1 MSLGSRSS
9 VSDTLDRLRQ
19 YSKRALNPSLVDFI
33 EQVQSYDYIPEI
45 TRVAED
51 MGLHASTIW
60 KFMNVLKEKGFR
72 FTADVDILRLGL
84 EAVAIVLDE
93 YVDYGGV
100 FKGTLRYYAPL
111 LPWGTF
117 LIYLVPRGMSETL
130 VNSLA
135 GALPGEPMEVVK
147 LTYSI
152 PAKPNLR
159 KYYDPKINM
168 IRLNWDELLNTIK
181 SSPKE
186 AIPGATYR
194 RSRFDEIDLF
204 IIKELEKNP
213 FISLKKITEDLNKE
227 FRPVTSI
234 NYIRVLRHFKNHIEA
249 RGVVRGVKLISAPL
263 REYASVSV
271 AAVLRGNPAELH
283 RIGRVLVAHPYFD
296 FALFNPIEGVGLI
309 LGSLPANEVFNFS
322 MFLDKVR
329 EARIVREWSYY
340 MLDYTRKKMLTI
352 PYIIIS
358 EPINELVEYFK
369 RYGRDKAVSDV
380 LIT

>member
-1 MSLGSRSS
+1 MSSKSS
-9 VSDTLDRLRQ
+9 INDALDRFRQ
-19 YSKRALNPSLVDFI
+19 YSRRALNPSLVDFI

-84 EAVAIVLDE
+84 EAVTLVLDE
-93 YVDYGGV
+93 YIEYEKV
-100 FKGTLRYYAPL
+100 FKSILRFYAPL
-111 LPWGTF
+111 IPWGTF

-130 VNSLA
+130 INSLA
-135 GALPGEPMEVVK
+135 GLLPREPREIIK

-159 KYYDPKINM
+159 KYYDPKTNV
-168 IRLNWDELLNTIK
+168 IRLDWEELLNVIK

-186 AIPGATYR
+186 AIPSGALR
-194 RSRFDEIDLF
+194 RGKFDEIDLF
-204 IIKELEKNP
+204 IIRELEKNP

-227 FRPVTSI
+227 FKPVTSI

-249 RGVVRGVKLISAPL
+249 RGVIRGVKLISAPL
-263 REYASVSV
+263 KEHASTYI
-271 AAVLRGNPAELH
+271 AAILRGNPAELH
-283 RIGRVLVAHPYFD
+283 RVGKALVAHPYFD
-296 FALFNPIEGVGLI
+296 YAYFNPIEGIGLI

-322 MFLDKVR
+322 IFLDKLR
-329 EARIVREWSYY
+329 ESRIVREWSYY
-340 MLDYTRKKMLTI
+340 MLDYTRRKVLTM
-352 PYIIIS
+352 PYVILS

-369 RYGRDKAVSDV
+369 RYGKDRVVGDV
-380 LIT
+380 LAT

>member
-1 MSLGSRSS
+1 MSSKSS
-9 VSDTLDRLRQ
+9 INDSLDKFRQ
-19 YSKRALNPSLVDFI
+19 YSRRALNPSLVDFI

-60 KFMNVLKEKGFR
+60 KFMNILKEKGFR

-84 EAVAIVLDE
+84 EAVTIVLDE
-93 YVDYGGV
+93 YIGYDEI
-100 FKGTLRYYAPL
+100 FKSTLRFYAPL

-117 LIYLVPRGMSETL
+117 LIYLIPRGMSETL
-130 VNSLA
+130 INSLA
-135 GALPGEPMEVVK
+135 GLLPREPREIIK

-159 KYYDPKINM
+159 KYYDPKINV
-168 IRLNWDELLNTIK
+168 IRLDWEELLNAIK

-186 AIPGATYR
+186 AIPSGALR
-194 RSRFDEIDLF
+194 RGKFDEIDLF

-249 RGVVRGVKLISAPL
+249 RGVIRGVKLISAPL
-263 REYASVSV
+263 KEQASIYV
-271 AAVLRGNPAELH
+271 AAILRGNPAELH
-283 RIGRVLVAHPYFD
+283 RVGKALVAHPYFD
-296 FALFNPIEGVGLI
+296 YAYFNPIEGIGLI
-309 LGSLPANEVFNFS
+309 LGSLPADEVFNFS
-322 MFLDKVR
+322 IFLDKLR
-329 EARIVREWSYY
+329 EGRIVREWSYY
-340 MLDYTRKKMLTI
+340 MLDYTRKRILTI
-352 PYIIIS
+352 PYIILS

-369 RYGRDKAVSDV
+369 RYGKDRVVGDV
-380 LIT
+380 LAT

>member
-1 MSLGSRSS
+1 MSSKSS
-9 VSDTLDRLRQ
+9 INDALDRFRQ
-19 YSKRALNPSLVDFI
+19 YSKRVLNPSLVDFI

-60 KFMNVLKEKGFR
+60 KFMNVLREKGFK

-84 EAVAIVLDE
+84 EAVTIILDE
-93 YVDYGGV
+93 YMDYERV
-100 FKGTLRYYAPL
+100 FKSTLRYYAPL

-135 GALPGEPMEVVK
+135 GALPREPREVIK

-159 KYYDPKINM
+159 KYYDPKANV
-168 IRLNWDELLNTIK
+168 IRLDWDELLSTIK

-186 AIPGATYR
+186 AVPGAALR
-194 RSRFDEIDLF
+194 RGKFDEIDLF

-213 FISLKKITEDLNKE
+213 FISLKKITEDLNRE

-249 RGVVRGVKLISAPL
+249 RGVIRGVKLISAPL
-263 REYASVSV
+263 REYTSVSV
-271 AAVLRGNPAELH
+271 ATILRGNPAELH
-283 RIGRVLVAHPYFD
+283 RVGKALVAHPYFD
-296 FALFNPIEGVGLI
+296 YALFNPIEGVGLI

-322 MFLDKVR
+322 IFLDRLR
-329 EARIVREWSYY
+329 EVRIVREWSYY

-352 PYIIIS
+352 PYVILS

-369 RYGRDKAVSDV
+369 RYGRDRIVSDV
-380 LIT
+380 LTT

>member
-1 MSLGSRSS
+1 MSSKSS
-9 VSDTLDRLRQ
+9 INDALDRFRQ
-19 YSKRALNPSLVDFI
+19 YSRRALNPSLVDFI

-84 EAVAIVLDE
+84 EAVTLVLDE
-93 YVDYGGV
+93 YIEYEKV
-100 FKGTLRYYAPL
+100 FKSILRFYAPL
-111 LPWGTF
+111 IPWGTF

-130 VNSLA
+130 INSLA
-135 GALPGEPMEVVK
+135 GLLPREPREIIK

-159 KYYDPKINM
+159 KYYDPKTNV
-168 IRLNWDELLNTIK
+168 IRLDWEELLNAIK

-186 AIPGATYR
+186 AIPSGALR
-194 RSRFDEIDLF
+194 RGKFDEIDLF
-204 IIKELEKNP
+204 IIRELEKNP
-213 FISLKKITEDLNKE
+213 FISLKKITEDLNRE
-227 FRPVTSI
+227 FKPVTSI

-249 RGVVRGVKLISAPL
+249 RGVIRGVKLISAPL
-263 REYASVSV
+263 KELASIYV
-271 AAVLRGNPAELH
+271 ATILRGNPAELH
-283 RIGRVLVAHPYFD
+283 RVGKALVAHPYFD
-296 FALFNPIEGVGLI
+296 YAYFNPIEGIGLV

-322 MFLDKVR
+322 IFLDKLR
-329 EARIVREWSYY
+329 ESRIVREWSYY
-340 MLDYTRKKMLTI
+340 MLDYTRRKVLTM
-352 PYIIIS
+352 PYVILS

-369 RYGRDKAVSDV
+369 RYGKDRVVGDV
-380 LIT
+380 LAT